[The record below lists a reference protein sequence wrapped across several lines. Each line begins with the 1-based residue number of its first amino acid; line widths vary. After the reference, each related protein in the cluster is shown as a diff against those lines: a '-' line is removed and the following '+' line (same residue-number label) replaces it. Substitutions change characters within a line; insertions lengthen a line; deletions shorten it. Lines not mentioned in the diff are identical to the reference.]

1 MALPEH
7 NVFLLD
13 TLSRIFYSQA
23 SQQQH
28 APSRQYTRIKKL
40 FLNPFIY
47 VLVNAGSVFAR
58 VRSALHFSP
67 HMQLHV
73 HTHAHTHTH
82 THTYTHTHRHT
93 HTYGHTHGHC
103 CFEHD
108 HNHGQNAI
116 DILPWNFL
124 YIGCYLPSFL
134 NLLPDPTVNNHQP
147 QFLQVSS
154 ALWARTLLEKR
165 KEASNEE
172 GHL

>member
-1 MALPEH
+1 MHSVWECMCVCLCVCVCLCAYTFCPFLPWCFV
-7 NVFLLD
+7 N
-13 TLSRIFYSQA
+13 S
-23 SQQQH
+23 
-28 APSRQYTRIKKL
+28 
-40 FLNPFIY
+40 Y
-47 VLVNAGSVFAR
+47 VGQCCPGAGSGTPPTPPTPTF
-58 VRSALHFSP
+58 
-67 HMQLHV
+67 
-73 HTHAHTHTH
+73 
-82 THTYTHTHRHT
+82 TYTHTHRHT